1 MPVFHALR
9 SLTAAAAVAL
19 IATAC
24 GSDGP
29 TYPTVFEPDVLA
41 SDVQSAASA
50 LDAPAAQSFVASSY
64 AIDDALFG
72 MEGGTFLMAPALML
86 GDEAAGP
93 SRVAT
98 RVLRAAELRTADA
111 IPAAALGKT
120 FTWDADL
127 GAYTMSDQTGAPAN
141 GVRFHLYLMDEAFG
155 SPVLPLVQTGYADLT
170 RTVTNDRATARV
182 QVYTGTVNPSKVI
195 DYSAT
200 ISGSVTTPTV
210 SVIGFAKNAADSLGF
225 ILTTSVSAASETV
238 NVDWRTALPSRGLSS
253 RLVQSFSFVDEN
265 FTFSMN
271 AFVQSASGRVDLIGT
286 INVTQVSTLQVRV
299 NGRQFATLT
308 FDPNAQT
315 PPTFLNASGQ
325 PLSAEEEA
333 ALEQIFEWFSDSF
346 EIYGVLLSPV
356 SVLLEQ

>member
-1 MPVFHALR
+1 MRSFRSLR
-9 SLTAAAAVAL
+9 SLTVVATAAIL
-19 IATAC
+19 ATAC

-29 TYPTVFEPDVLA
+29 TYPTVFEPDVLS
-41 SDVQSAASA
+41 SDVQAAASA
-50 LDAPAAQSFVASSY
+50 LGAPAAQSFVASGY

-72 MEGGTFLMAPALML
+72 LDGGAFLTAPALML
-86 GDEAAGP
+86 ESEATGP

-98 RVLRAAELRTADA
+98 RILRSAGVRTADA
-111 IPAAALGKT
+111 IPAAALGRT

-127 GAYTMSDQTGAPAN
+127 GAYVVSELTGAPAN
-141 GVRFHLYLMDEAFG
+141 GVRFTLYLMDAEFG
-155 SPVLPLVQTGYADLT
+155 TPVLPLIQTGYADLT

-210 SVIGFAKNAADSLGF
+210 SVVGFAKNAADSLGF
-225 ILTTSVSAASETV
+225 VLTTSISVASETV

-253 RLVQSFSFVDEN
+253 RLVQTFSFAEEN
-265 FTFSMN
+265 FAFSMN

-286 INVTQVSTLQVRV
+286 INLSQISTLQVKV

-325 PLSAEEEA
+325 PLSAAEAA
-333 ALEQIFEWFSDSF
+333 ALEDIFEWFSDSF
-346 EIYGVLLSPV
+346 EVYGVLLSPV